1 MAKCVYPKCYSC
13 ALEYCIKGTQASKKE
28 CKKIDRTA
36 YQKEY
41 YQNNKAKIKER
52 HNSQVQYI
60 RWIEIKKTINR
71 LKKDIGLQNYE
82 LLMDELEKIKK
93 YKYS

>member
-13 ALEYCIKGTQASKKE
+13 ALEYCIKDTQASEKE

-41 YQNNKAKIKER
+41 
-52 HNSQVQYI
+52 
-60 RWIEIKKTINR
+60 
-71 LKKDIGLQNYE
+71 
-82 LLMDELEKIKK
+82 
-93 YKYS
+93 